1 MAEKRSRSVGD
12 VLSDTQTRVTND
24 VNKTK
29 HVDWQVY
36 SFDMKSFVLSVNQT

>member
-24 VNKTK
+24 LMQTK
-29 HVDWQVY
+29 QNMSDCRYTV
-36 SFDMKSFVLSVNQT
+36 